1 VIRRERAAACPCDR
15 TVAMLSNASTADR
28 RPAPGSLGRTT
39 FRRPTSTG
47 VTSMMRQTT
56 LSDPQPTEVEERSM
70 RLVEWAL
77 ALVAM
82 VTAGILAFVR

>member
-1 VIRRERAAACPCDR
+1 
-15 TVAMLSNASTADR
+15 
-28 RPAPGSLGRTT
+28 
-39 FRRPTSTG
+39 
-47 VTSMMRQTT
+47 MMRQTT
-56 LSDPQPTEVEERSM
+56 LSEPQPTEVEELSM

>member
-1 VIRRERAAACPCDR
+1 
-15 TVAMLSNASTADR
+15 
-28 RPAPGSLGRTT
+28 
-39 FRRPTSTG
+39 
-47 VTSMMRQTT
+47 MMRQTI
-56 LSDPQPTEVEERSM
+56 LSDPQPVEAEERSM